1 MQCFSMGCRW
11 YYRRCRC
18 RLMTDSYKFWEI
30 MAARGI
36 TQDIFE
42 QNAMGEDEK
51 HQLKTW
57 IQGLADHRGRTLYKA
72 EIKMNKAGRRT
83 SAEICTRCNC
93 HTIGGLRWFY
103 SQCSGRIAADSLCFW
118 KAVPRQSF
126 LGQSLCRKGWLNSKR
141 GLLQGCPLSPL
152 LAAVVMQAWRHYTC
166 RHRVEASV

>member
-118 KAVPRQSF
+118 KAVPPQSF
-126 LGQSLCRKGWLNSKR
+126 LRAILVQKR
-141 GLLQGCPLSPL
+141 VAQLKAWSFARLPSLSPPCCCGYAS
-152 LAAVVMQAWRHYTC
+152 LAPSHLQTPG
-166 RHRVEASV
+166 